1 MVAPLASPGSIFTGN
16 SNPQLAKRI
25 ATLFNQEIGI
35 ADVET
40 FSDGEIRVECFEHVR
55 GTDAFIIQ
63 STCFPCN
70 DNLME
75 LLILADA
82 LKRSDVRKIT
92 AVIPYYGYARQDR
105 RPDHTRTPIT
115 SRLVA
120 DMIQAAGIDQVI
132 MVDLHSGQ
140 QQGFFKMPV
149 INISAGPEIV
159 RDIWDNYATSI
170 KDITIVSPDTGGV
183 VRARAVAKQID
194 DADLAIVDK
203 RRPKAN
209 ESQVMNIIGDVAGRT
224 CIIVDDMI
232 DTAGTL
238 CKAAAALKKEGAAK
252 VVAYATHGVL
262 SGAAFDNIAESD
274 IDEVVVTNT
283 IPLGICQKVQLDIT
297 PKIRVIC
304 IADLIAETI
313 TRISHNRSVSEMYD
327 GYNG

>member
-159 RDIWDNYATSI
+159 RDIWNNYATSI

-262 SGAAFDNIAESD
+262 SGAAFNNIAESD

-297 PKIRVIC
+297 PKIRVLC